1 MSAGSSK
8 SKKGIKIFL
17 FLLLAAIAAAA
28 LFFFMKAKDESAA
41 DEMFTMATN
50 AERVEFLNNQGWIVK
65 PDPVSKEEI
74 TVPSVT
80 DPVYAEYAALQKQQ
94 GFDLEKYQGKPV
106 TVITYQVLNYPDH
119 PDNVT
124 ASMMLFNDRLIGG
137 DVSMAGE
144 GGFSEPLISAAAQT
158 FLVADADE

>member
-1 MSAGSSK
+1 MSSGS

-65 PDPVSKEEI
+65 PDPISKEEI

-80 DPVYAEYAALQKQQ
+80 DPVYAEYAELQKQQ
-94 GFDLEKYQGKPV
+94 GFDLEKYQGKQV

-124 ASMMLFNDRLIGG
+124 ASMMICDDRLIGG
-137 DVSMAGE
+137 DVSMTGE

-158 FLVADADE
+158 FLTADAEK

>member
-1 MSAGSSK
+1 MSAGS

-65 PDPVSKEEI
+65 PDPISKEEI

-80 DPVYAEYAALQKQQ
+80 DPVYAEYAELQKQQ

-119 PDNVT
+119 PDSVT
-124 ASMMLFNDRLIGG
+124 ASMMFFDDRLIGG
-137 DVSMAGE
+137 DVSMTGE

>member
-1 MSAGSSK
+1 MSNGS

-17 FLLLAAIAAAA
+17 FIILAAAAAAA
-28 LFFFMKAKDESAA
+28 LFFFSKAKEDAEA
-41 DEMFTMATN
+41 DKLFTMAAN
-50 AERVEFLNNQGWIVK
+50 AERIEFLNAQGWIVK
-65 PDPVSKEEI
+65 PEPVSKEEVTI
-74 TVPSVT
+74 PSAA
-80 DPVYAEYAALQKQQ
+80 DEVYAEYAALQKQQ

-124 ASMMLFNDRLIGG
+124 ATMMMYNDRLIGG

-144 GGFSEPLISAAAQT
+144 DGFTKPLLSAAVQT
-158 FLVADADE
+158 YLFAETE

>member
-1 MSAGSSK
+1 MSNGSSK
-8 SKKGIKIFL
+8 KGLKIFL
-17 FLLLAAIAAAA
+17 FLLLAGIAAAA
-28 LFFFMKAKDESAA
+28 IFFFTKAKDESET
-41 DEMFTMATN
+41 DKMFTMATN

-65 PDPVSKEEI
+65 PEPVSKEEI

-80 DPVYAEYAALQKQQ
+80 DSVYAEYAALQKKQ

-119 PDNVT
+119 PENVT
-124 ASMMLFNDRLIGG
+124 ATMLLSNDRLIGG

-144 GGFSEPLISAAAQT
+144 NGFTEPLISAAAQT
-158 FLVADADE
+158 YLANLNSEK